1 MRSFVVAA
9 LLGLAAAQSSAVD
22 TTISVVSSSLS
33 SSLSPSTSSTP
44 SATSASSASSA
55 ASTTSSGAKSAIT
68 VATDGSGQF
77 TAINAAVSAAQVS
90 GIPTVTVLPGTYSEA
105 VTVLG
110 SATVTIV
117 GATATSAADWS
128 QNQVTIS
135 YPSAALTIGT
145 SSSKGV
151 TLRNINIVNSAT
163 TTASTNAVA
172 LSLRGYNIA
181 FYGCSIVSPGAT
193 AISASYG
200 LAFFAN
206 SYIEGS
212 DKLFYNYPTIYLYQ
226 STIVP
231 LSSGT
236 SIVYNKGATVSGTF
250 YNSSVVFD
258 SSSIQQKSGYTNTG
272 VFLASPNNNGAVAIF
287 RNTAMG
293 SLIAPAGIHS
303 SAASYSTYYGEFLSS
318 GAGSYAKNAA
328 SRPSYDVLLT
338 GDQVSQFTIDKV
350 YGNAFSPYGSSSL
363 AWIDQDVL
371 SSLQASD
378 AAQLASAASAASS
391 AASSTIS
398 ASSSA
403 GSSAISSSSSGSL
416 VISSTSTLSTSS
428 TASAAST
435 TLTVSASVSSSS
447 NSTAT
452 SSATVSS
459 TSASSTCSAPAASGT
474 LVVSKT
480 PGPCEYSNVT
490 AAISALPN
498 DSKPYTIQIGAGT
511 YVEQISITRKGKVTL
526 VGATSFANDYTQNQV
541 RMEISNGVLTSA
553 GQNEQTPVIYAKKT
567 SDNSGLAVYNIDFV
581 NTYPQTKN
589 TAALAADFYG
599 ANIAAYGCS
608 FVGFQDT
615 LLANKGTQV
624 FSNCYIEGSVDFVW
638 GFSTAY
644 FHQCM
649 IVTNTPGS
657 CIAAQS
663 RASADVAG
671 GYVFDSCMVT
681 YSSTYGSTYGLSYLG
696 RPYSQY
702 SIAVYMNS
710 YIDKHIKDAG
720 WSVWSTSSPQTSDVL
735 FGEYNNAGPGSWQ
748 ASTQRASFATNL
760 TEAQAAKYELAAW
773 IGDTTWLDMTA
784 YNLVPSYSLT
794 SPSTTSPSANATATA
809 STSSSATASSTTT
822 GSTTTATVNAHPD
835 SGTVPPA
842 GAVIVSVDGINNATF
857 TSLTA
862 ALASLPKDSTNQ
874 TIFLYP
880 GSYNEQ
886 VPTINRP
893 GAVRII
899 GYTSGNPGQSYKDN
913 QVTITYSRGLSVSP
927 LPTGHSNA
935 ETATFATASN
945 RISLYNINM
954 INTDNLD
961 GSVSSYVTL
970 AASIYGNDIAFYGC
984 SFDGWQDT
992 LLTGATAGYQYYESC
1007 YIGGAIDF
1015 IWGYS
1020 KAYFKGCTIGA
1031 KRQSSAITAHSR
1043 ASLSAIGGYIFDQC
1057 LFTAAPSATV
1067 DLTNKVY
1074 LGRPYSQYALVVVK
1088 NSYLDSTI
1096 NPSGWKIWSTT
1107 DPRTDHIT
1115 FAEFSNTGPGAWES
1129 NAAARTAFGNA
1140 TLLTS
1145 DAYPLSSVMDST
1157 EWIDMTYWN
1166 SIATP
1171 QPATVITT
1179 PTNTTVSG
1187 NSTFNGTTPPTGAL
1201 IVSKSPIDG
1210 VTTYSTIQDAINAA
1224 PSSSKTNATIF
1235 IYPGVYEEQLIVN
1248 KSGHT
1253 IFQGYSAATDDY
1265 SQNQVTIQASHGID
1279 TQGTSGSNTDGATV
1293 YVKGN
1298 YFHAYNINFRNNY
1311 GTTQDM
1317 ASLGFAVQSSKY
1329 AGLYGCQIYGNQ
1341 DTLSVSGYLFTFK
1354 TYIEGNVDFIYGTGA
1369 GYFLDSTISPNE
1381 DGVSITA
1388 SKRATNTTNA
1398 GFVFDQCTV
1407 KPAAGSGTFTNV
1419 GLGRPWN
1426 SNSRVAYVN
1435 CYLDSMISAAGWN
1448 QWSKSNPQ
1456 TDGVVYGEYHNYGP
1470 GSSICS
1476 RASFSKQFSDAD
1488 VVQFQLSSFFASTAF
1503 IDFSRIDTQPFTVG
1517 IGSAQTCSS
1526 ASSSSSS
1533 AFAST
1538 SASSRVSSS
1547 LVSSVSASTTSSSSL
1562 PLVTAYTTT
1571 TSTIKLTASTLITAP
1586 DVTSTT
1592 VVKVT
1597 QTDFT
1602 TQADVVKTST
1612 QKATATISITSPDVT
1627 STSTYVVTEDT
1638 GLTITPAIVTKTT
1651 TVKATVTEGGVTTK
1665 AATTSTI
1672 KGTTTITVLS
1682 TSTPKATTIT
1692 QSEGSTVLTTSS
1704 ITQKGAS
1711 TTVKKTISIEPTS
1724 TKTTT
1729 VKAKSSVTVST
1740 VSYKTVTKKSTTTL
1754 SCIPTVA
1761 AERMVRR
1768 GAIIPRAAA
1777 RTTTLTI
1784 STAVTS
1790 FVKTS
1795 TATQAGSTFYV
1806 TQTSVAATKTTTLGG
1821 STSTATVTSFVKT
1834 STIAQAGATS
1844 YTTITSTSKVGKTTT
1859 LKASTTTFSSTSYAT
1874 KTSLSTVTAEAVTIS
1889 SFNTQTKTQTTTA
1902 EQQTVYVTKSSDV
1915 TSTIKTTLPASTTT
1929 KYQTSTLG
1937 GGVATSTVTAAPKTK
1952 TVTQKVSTTVVQ
1964 WATKT
1969 SKGASQCTN

>member
-22 TTISVVSSSLS
+22 TTTVLSSSLS
-33 SSLSPSTSSTP
+33 SSVLSTP
-44 SATSASSASSA
+44 SATPTPSSSSAVSA
-55 ASTTSSGAKSAIT
+55 TSSGSKSVIT

-77 TAINAAVSAAQVS
+77 TAINAAVSAAQLS
-90 GIPTVTVLPGTYSEA
+90 GIPTVTVLAGTYSEA
-105 VTVLG
+105 VTVTG
-110 SATVTIV
+110 TGTVTIV
-117 GATATSAADWS
+117 GATATSAADWT
-128 QNQVTIS
+128 QNQVTLS
-135 YPSAALTIGT
+135 YSSAALTIGT
-145 SSSKGV
+145 SNSKGV
-151 TLRNINIVNSAT
+151 TVRNLNIVNSAT
-163 TTASTNAVA
+163 TSASTNAVT
-172 LSLRGYNIA
+172 LSIRGYNIA

-212 DKLFYNYPTIYLYQ
+212 DKLFYNFPTAYVYK

-231 LSSGT
+231 LSSSA
-236 SIVYNKGATVSGTF
+236 SIVYNKGATVGSTF

-258 SSSIQQKSGYTNTG
+258 SSTIQQKSGYSNTG
-272 VFLASPNNNGAVAIF
+272 VFLAAPNNAGAVAIF

-303 SAASYSTYYGEFLSS
+303 SATTYSSYYGEFLST

-328 SRPSYDVLLT
+328 SRASYDVLLT
-338 GDQVSQFTIDKV
+338 VDGVSQFTIDKV

-363 AWIDQDVL
+363 AWIDQGVL
-371 SSLQASD
+371 SSLQDSD
-378 AAQLASAASAASS
+378 AAQLASASSAASS
-391 AASSTIS
+391 AASSTILSSSSGVVSSTSTVSVTISSTSASLS
-398 ASSSA
+398 ASSSSVA
-403 GSSAISSSSSGSL
+403 SGSSTVSGSL
-416 VISSTSTLSTSS
+416 TLS
-428 TASAAST
+428 ASA
-435 TLTVSASVSSSS
+435 SSSS
-447 NSTAT
+447 NSTSS

-459 TSASSTCSAPAASGT
+459 ASASSTCSAPAPSGT

-480 PGPCEYSNVT
+480 PGPCDYSNVT
-490 AAISALPN
+490 AAINALPN
-498 DSKPYTIQIGAGT
+498 DSNPYTIKIGAGT
-511 YVEQISITRKGKVTL
+511 YVEQISMTRKGKVTL
-526 VGATSFANDYTQNQV
+526 IGATSFTNDYTQNQV
-541 RMEISNGVLTSA
+541 RLEFSKGVLTSA
-553 GQNEQTPVIYAKKT
+553 GQNEQTPVIYSKKT
-567 SDNSGLAVYNIDFV
+567 NDNSGLAIYNIDFV
-581 NTYPQTKN
+581 NTYPQTTN

-608 FVGFQDT
+608 FIGFQDT

-624 FSNCYIEGSVDFVW
+624 FSNCYIEGSVDFIW

-644 FHQCM
+644 FHQCKV
-649 IVTNTPGS
+649 VTNTPGS

-720 WSVWSTSSPQTSDVL
+720 WSVWSTSSPQTSNVL

-760 TEAQAAKYELAAW
+760 TASQAANYQLAAW
-773 IGDTTWLDMTA
+773 IGDTTWLDMTT
-784 YNLVPSYSLT
+784 YNMVPSYSLT
-794 SPSTTSPSANATATA
+794 GPSTPSANASTTA
-809 STSSSATASSTTT
+809 SASASPTSTTT
-822 GSTTTATVNAHPD
+822 GSVTTATINAHPD

-842 GAVIVSVDGINNATF
+842 FAVIVSVDGSHNASF
-857 TSLTA
+857 TNLTA

-886 VPTINRP
+886 IPSVNRP
-893 GAVRII
+893 GAVRVI

-927 LPTGHSNA
+927 LPTGHSDA

-961 GSVSSYVTL
+961 GSESSYVTL
-970 AASIYGNDIAFYGC
+970 AASIYGNDIAFYAC

-1031 KRQSSAITAHSR
+1031 KRQSSAMTAHSR

-1057 LFTAAPSATV
+1057 LFTASPSATV

-1074 LGRPYSQYALVVVK
+1074 LGRPYSQYALVVIK

-1096 NPSGWKIWSTT
+1096 NPSGWKVWSAT

-1115 FAEFSNTGPGAWES
+1115 FAEYANTGPSNWEN

-1145 DAYPLSSVMDST
+1145 DTYPLSSVMDST

-1166 SIATP
+1166 SIVTP
-1171 QPATVITT
+1171 QPATVVTT

-1187 NSTFNGTTPPTGAL
+1187 NSTFDGMTPPSGAL
-1201 IVSKSPIDG
+1201 IVSKTAIDG
-1210 VTTYSTIQDAINAA
+1210 VTTYQTIQDALNAA
-1224 PSSSKTNATIF
+1224 PTSSKTNATIF

-1253 IFQGYSAATDDY
+1253 IFQGYSSATDDY

-1369 GYFLDSTISPNE
+1369 AYFLDSTISPNE

-1388 SKRATNTTNA
+1388 SKRATNTTAA

-1407 KPAAGSGTFTNV
+1407 KPASGSGTFTNV

-1426 SNSRVAYVN
+1426 SYSRVAYVN
-1435 CYLDSMISAAGWN
+1435 CYLDSMIEAAGWN
-1448 QWSKSNPQ
+1448 QWSKSSPQ

-1470 GSSICS
+1470 GSSICN
-1476 RASFSKQFSDAD
+1476 RASFSRQFSDAD

-1503 IDFSRIDTQPFTVG
+1503 IDFSHVDTQPFTVG
-1517 IGSAQTCSS
+1517 IGSAQTCST

-1533 AFAST
+1533 ILAST

-1547 LVSSVSASTTSSSSL
+1547 LLSSVSASATSSSSV

-1597 QTDFT
+1597 ETAT
-1602 TQADVVKTST
+1602 ITEADEIKTST
-1612 QKATATISITSPDVT
+1612 QKATATVSITSPDVT
-1627 STSTYVVTEDT
+1627 STSTYIVTEDT
-1638 GLTITPAIVTKTT
+1638 GLTITPDVVTKTST
-1651 TVKATVTEGGVTTK
+1651 AKGTITEHGVTTK
-1665 AATTSTI
+1665 AATTSTV
-1672 KGTTTITVLS
+1672 KGTTTITVLY
-1682 TSTPKATTIT
+1682 TSTPKATTVT

-1711 TTVKKTISIEPTS
+1711 TTIKTTVSLEPTS

-1729 VKAKSSVTVST
+1729 VKAASTVTVST
-1740 VSYKTVTKKSTTTL
+1740 VSYKTTTKKSTTTL
-1754 SCIPTVA
+1754 SCIPTVEA
-1761 AERMVRR
+1761 QRMVRR
-1768 GAIIPRAAA
+1768 GAIIPRAAG
-1777 RTTTLTI
+1777 TTTLTV
-1784 STAVTS
+1784 STTITS

-1795 TATQAGSTFYV
+1795 TATQPGSTAFV
-1806 TQTSVAATKTTTLGG
+1806 TQTSTAATKTTTLEG
-1821 STSTATVTSFVKT
+1821 STSTATITSFVKT
-1834 STIAQAGATS
+1834 STIAQPGATIL
-1844 YTTITSTSKVGKTTT
+1844 TTTTSTSTIGKTTT
-1859 LKASTTTFSSTSYAT
+1859 LKASTTTLLSTSYAT
-1874 KTSLSTVTAEAVTIS
+1874 TTSLSTVTAQAVTIS
-1889 SFNTQTKTQTTTA
+1889 SFKTATKTQTTTA
-1902 EQQTVYVTKSSDV
+1902 EQQTIYVTKSVDV
-1915 TSTIKTTLPASTTT
+1915 TSVIKTTLPASTTT
-1929 KYQTSTLG
+1929 KFQTSTLG
-1937 GGVATSTVTAAPKTK
+1937 GGVATSTVTAAPG
-1952 TVTQKVSTTVVQ
+1952 
-1964 WATKT
+1964 TKT
-1969 SKGASQCTN
+1969 STKKVTTTVLQMVTKTAKGAAQCTQ